1 MKILLLFL
9 FFIPNLVFSQITTRQ
24 KEDAVKIHQLIDQYS
39 QARETQDTVLLKR
52 ILTEDIDQLV
62 SSGEWRIG
70 IAESLKGM
78 QSSTQSNPGSRR
90 LKVEKIKFLSEEIAL
105 VDCRYTIESPNGTER
120 NMWSSFTVL
129 FHKNQ
134 WKITAIRNMNPTGGN

>member
-1 MKILLLFL
+1 MKTLLLFL
-9 FFIPNLVFSQITTRQ
+9 FFVPNLVFSQITTGQ
-24 KEDAVKIHQLIDQYS
+24 KEDAVKIQQLIEQYS

-62 SSGEWRIG
+62 SSGEWRNG

-78 QSSTQSNPGSRR
+78 QNSTQSNPGSRT
-90 LKVEKIKFLSEEIAL
+90 LKVEKIKFLSDEIAL
-105 VDCRYTIESPNGTER
+105 VDCRYIIKNPNGLER

-129 FHKNQ
+129 FQKNQ
-134 WKITAIRNMNPTGGN
+134 WKITAIRNMNPSGS